1 MSRNPDPPA
10 LSREDR
16 ANLRDWRRIQRQ
28 RVEDER
34 LMKQIGRLL
43 LDLRIRLALSSQA
56 ESQQ

>member
-16 ANLRDWRRIQRQ
+16 ENLRVLRRLQR
-28 RVEDER
+28 RRAEDER

-43 LDLRIRLALSSQA
+43 LDLRIALVLSSRA
-56 ESQQ
+56 EAQQ